1 MYTTSLARYLYQIKR
16 RKLRTNQL
24 INIMHNGITWAIS
37 GCGDRLKN
45 LCAAMVSLVYT
56 VIVSILASVRMAT
69 FGLFYI
75 KLIISRG

>member
-45 LCAAMVSLVYT
+45 LCAAMVSRVYT
-56 VIVSILASVRMAT
+56 VIVSILASVLKDT
-69 FGLFYI
+69 FGL
-75 KLIISRG
+75 LDTVLISRG